1 MGGISEKLLTLDEA
15 ARRLSLPADDVELL
29 IQEGELP
36 AFRLGGRH
44 LRIRLADLEA
54 LQLQR
59 TSESENRKGPKPV
72 DPHVRSA
79 IPGKNLLLQS
89 SLPVRQAGTLSISE
103 SPLWDRVVDFLYFN
117 DFYLVGILIF
127 LTLLAVIFTL

>member
-1 MGGISEKLLTLDEA
+1 MGGISEKLLTLAEA

-29 IQEGELP
+29 IQEGQLA

-54 LQLQR
+54 LQK
-59 TSESENRKGPKPV
+59 SEAGGWKSKAGKDLTRRNPASNISRPASDFRG
-72 DPHVRSA
+72 SA
-79 IPGKNLLLQS
+79 S
-89 SLPVRQAGTLSISE
+89 SLSLSE

-127 LTLLAVIFTL
+127 LTLLAIIFTL